1 MKFSVR
7 KGYKKISDIIQTDSI
22 NDQLRIS
29 LWNGKLEKKV
39 SQFLRC
45 KLLQVILNNL

>member
-1 MKFSVR
+1 MIGHTSALSPFAQKA
-7 KGYKKISDIIQTDSI
+7 GG
-22 NDQLRIS
+22 
-29 LWNGKLEKKV
+29 NGKLEKKV